1 MNLITII
8 AKFKIL
14 NNDEIVKK
22 ELLNLVD
29 PTRLEKGCVDYT
41 FYQDNE
47 DPNVLMLYENWET
60 NEDLEAHMN
69 TDRFKDT
76 FAKIDGMYELEVSKL
91 TKIGK

>member
-14 NNDEIVKK
+14 SNHEIVKK

-29 PTRLEKGCVDYT
+29 PTRIEKGCVDYI

-69 TDRFKDT
+69 TDRFKGT

>member
-14 NNDEIVKK
+14 SNHEIVKK

-29 PTRLEKGCVDYT
+29 PTRIEKGCVDYI

-69 TDRFKDT
+69 TETFKDT
-76 FAKIDGMYELEVSKL
+76 FAKIEGMFELDVHKL
-91 TKIGK
+91 TKIS

>member
-14 NNDEIVKK
+14 SNHEIVKK

-29 PTRLEKGCVDYT
+29 PTRIEKGCVDYI

-69 TDRFKDT
+69 TERFKDT
-76 FAKIDGMYELEVSKL
+76 FAKIDGMFELDVQKL
-91 TKIGK
+91 TKIS

>member
-47 DPNVLMLYENWET
+47 DQNVLMLYE
-60 NEDLEAHMN
+60 
-69 TDRFKDT
+69 
-76 FAKIDGMYELEVSKL
+76 Y
-91 TKIGK
+91 